1 MYVKTV
7 TWRGSQRC
15 EQVRLRPHK
24 KVIVVQMYHLSPK
37 WEVLYNT
44 FATIFVL
51 GGDPFTQLVYGKRD
65 ILVENGCT
73 NESGPAQRIEEA
85 CPVPREE
92 DAAECCAQAPLD
104 SGPGRMVFLGCA

>member
-1 MYVKTV
+1 MSVMTV

-24 KVIVVQMYHLSPK
+24 KVIVVQTYHLSPK

-44 FATIFVL
+44 FATFLFWGEIHL
-51 GGDPFTQLVYGKRD
+51 TQLVYGKRD

-104 SGPGRMVFLGCA
+104 SGPGRMVFLGRA